1 MNGDTLHC
9 RHIGEHRAIF
19 ALPCRQIIGHC
30 YLLSQNRSSAKKVLG
45 WAGLPPD
52 TYNLVIKSPVMAA
65 AGGRRGGGAEYP
77 PPVPGPGGHISKDD
91 RRRFI
96 RLGLILGIRFG
107 DEREEKLKPDL

>member
-1 MNGDTLHC
+1 M
-9 RHIGEHRAIF
+9 
-19 ALPCRQIIGHC
+19 
-30 YLLSQNRSSAKKVLG
+30 G

-65 AGGRRGGGAEYP
+65 AGGRRGEEGRIPATRA
-77 PPVPGPGGHISKDD
+77 GPGGHISKDD

-107 DEREEKLKPDL
+107 DEREEKPKPDL

>member
-1 MNGDTLHC
+1 MSL
-9 RHIGEHRAIF
+9 
-19 ALPCRQIIGHC
+19 LCRQIIGHC

-45 WAGLPPD
+45 WAGLDGVAGLGWAGLPPD

-65 AGGRRGGGAEYP
+65 AGGRREGAEYP
-77 PPVPGPGGHISKDD
+77 PPGPGPGGHISKDD

-107 DEREEKLKPDL
+107 DEREEKPKPDL

>member
-1 MNGDTLHC
+1 METLC
-9 RHIGEHRAIF
+9 TAGTLVSIEQYLRCGVARLLAIVIF
-19 ALPCRQIIGHC
+19 CLRTEVLPRK
-30 YLLSQNRSSAKKVLG
+30 S